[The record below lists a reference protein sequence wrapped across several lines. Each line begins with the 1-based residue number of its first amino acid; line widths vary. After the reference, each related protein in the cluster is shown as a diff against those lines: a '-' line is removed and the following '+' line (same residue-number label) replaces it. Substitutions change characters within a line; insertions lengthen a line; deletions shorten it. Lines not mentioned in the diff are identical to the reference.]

1 MNSQKKMQIIIA
13 HYGLNRKITQDEC
26 EAVLEMKDAENIF
39 VDFEA
44 GQAELGELYDLP
56 FENIA
61 LMQQRKFAE
70 ILKPVLEK
78 HPNAHIA
85 YFGLVPISVGF
96 HLGYLVGNTH
106 TYTIYQWHHQRNEW
120 FYQIDPPS
128 TEFKFK
134 ITPPILPTET
144 QKGKGDVII
153 RISTSFNIDA
163 QSTYQAV
170 SNPANEFNI
179 ALAAPHVDSLFNQ
192 DNIQAVVKEFQNV
205 LDAYANKL
213 PNHDQIHL
221 FISSSAGLPFALGT
235 RINTNI
241 YPYVQTYQ
249 FDRKQT
255 PPHREAILV
264 SKEVSD
270 RIILTDEDRKV
281 ADKIRSSWEDQLQDK
296 IKPFIKTVTG
306 MKPENWLQSICEN
319 LEDYKTIEKHLCSP
333 WNKVTDLNGTSLK
346 DDAIDLT
353 KTNVDNGFEYN
364 EKTNSWTLDDG
375 FLSGLKKRLD
385 KDANTDLMQAGRL
398 FFFHEAL
405 HYSKNGHRLVRETAT
420 GIGQFPKV
428 IEEADYQ
435 ADAWALLNEYRYC
448 CVHEPQKLKNGLKQF
463 FCNAIDT
470 AVETMW
476 SFVDNGAI
484 INMVQIRSM
493 NRFLNWYWQ
502 WICIEDLDGKGT
514 LDEIVCILFNKPV
527 IEFAGAPMEL
537 RAHRTYFRLNSKDQA
552 TYQLAAFVK
561 NKVHRFAPTA
571 ILDIVDGFRKLK
583 GQMIKDG
590 LKSFQVNIN

>member
-1 MNSQKKMQIIIA
+1 MNKERKVQIIIA
-13 HYGLNRKITQDEC
+13 HYGLNRKITQSEC
-26 EAVLEMKDAENIF
+26 EAVLELKSCENIF

-44 GQAELGELYDLP
+44 CQAELGDLYNLP

-61 LMQQRKFAE
+61 LIQLRKFTE
-70 ILKPVLEK
+70 ILKPLLIE

-106 TYTIYQWHHQRNEW
+106 SYTIYQWHHHRNDW

-128 TEFKFK
+128 QDFNFKL
-134 ITPPILPTET
+134 IPTPLPVEK

-153 RISTSFNIDA
+153 RVSTSFIVDI
-163 QSTYQAV
+163 QSTYQSV
-170 SNPANEFNI
+170 TSPSNEFDI
-179 ALAAPHVDSLFNQ
+179 QLQTPHIDSLYKQ
-192 DNIQAVVKEFQNV
+192 HNIQAVVEEFQNV

-213 PNHDQIHL
+213 PNADQIHL

-241 YPYVQTYQ
+241 YPFIQTYQ
-249 FDRKQT
+249 FDKSQS
-255 PPHREAILV
+255 PQHREAILV
-264 SKEVSD
+264 TKDVSD
-270 RIILTDEDRKV
+270 RVLLTDEDR
-281 ADKIRSSWEDQLQDK
+281 AIANKIRSDWQHQLEYK
-296 IKPFIKTVTG
+296 IKPFIKLVNG
-306 MKPENWLQSICEN
+306 MNPENWLRSICEN
-319 LEDYKTIEKHLCSP
+319 NNEYNTVLKHFCSP
-333 WNKVTDLNGTSLK
+333 WNKVPDISGTSLQN
-346 DDAIDLT
+346 DTIDLS
-353 KTNVDNGFEYN
+353 KTDIDNGFEYD
-364 EKTNSWTLDDG
+364 EKSNHWILDDG

-385 KDANTDLMQAGRL
+385 KDSNTDLAQAGRL

-405 HYSKNGHRLVRETAT
+405 HYSKNGHRLVKEVAT

-448 CVHEPQKLKNGLKQF
+448 CIHEPQKLHQGIKQF
-463 FCNAIDT
+463 FCNTIDT

-476 SFVDNGAI
+476 SFVDNGSTLSMI
-484 INMVQIRSM
+484 QIRSM

-502 WICIEDLDGKGT
+502 WVNIEDLDAKGT
-514 LDEIVCILFNKPV
+514 LEEIICILFNKPV

-537 RAHRTYFRLNSKDQA
+537 RAHRTYFKLNNKDQSI
-552 TYQLAAFVK
+552 YQLAAFV
-561 NKVHRFAPTA
+561 NNRVHRFAPNA
-571 ILDIVDGFRKLK
+571 IFDIIDGFKNLK
-583 GQMIKDG
+583 GQMIKEC
-590 LKSFQVNIN
+590 LKSFHVSIS